1 MNRLLRIS
9 SLTTVLSLAPPFAA
23 DAADVVVGSKNFPES
38 RLLAELFAQTIEAET
53 DLEVQR
59 RLGLAGTQICFE
71 ALRSGAIDLYPEYTG
86 TGLVSILGE
95 EPTADPA
102 EAMRR
107 VRQAFHDRFALAW
120 LAPLGFE
127 NAYEI
132 AVPEALAQR
141 HRLTTLS
148 DLKSVAER
156 LRAGFGFEFMER
168 PDGVPGLR
176 RVYGLRF
183 ASEAPMQ
190 QALKYQAVAAGR
202 IQVLDVY
209 TTDGRLTTHD
219 LRLLRD
225 DRQLFPAYQAA
236 PLARIATLDRH
247 PEIAAALDRLAGAF
261 DERRMRELNLRLQRD
276 GAAEAAVARQALVDL
291 GILEAADAPAA
302 TPGARRPGLG
312 AVLWRDRATL
322 AERTL
327 EHLALTALALL
338 AGIAVAVPLGV
349 ALERRRAQAEPLI
362 RLVGLTQTIPSI
374 ALLAFMIPL
383 LGVGFRAAVVA
394 LWIYSLFPILRNTYT
409 GVRDAAP
416 EAAEAALACG
426 MTPTQVLWQIRLP
439 LATPIILAGV
449 RTAAVLAVGTA
460 TLAAFIGAGGLG
472 EPIVTGLQLADTARI
487 LSGAIPAAI
496 LALLVDWTLAGVERL
511 LRPRTGHGTVTRPSI
526 QS

>member
-1 MNRLLRIS
+1 MLPI
-9 SLTTVLSLAPPFAA
+9 AA
-23 DAADVVVGSKNFPES
+23 GAAEVVVGSKNFPES

-59 RLGLAGTQICFE
+59 RLGLAGTQVCFE
-71 ALRSGAIDLYPEYTG
+71 ALRTGAIDLYPEYTG

-95 EPTADPA
+95 APTADPA

-107 VRQAFHDRFALAW
+107 VRRAFRDRFALAW

-132 AVPEALAQR
+132 AVPEALARR

-148 DLKSVAER
+148 DLKRVADR
-156 LRAGFGFEFMER
+156 LRAGFGFEFLQR
-168 PDGVPGLR
+168 PDGVPGLH

-291 GILEAADAPAA
+291 GILAATDAPAA
-302 TPGARRPGLG
+302 TAGARRPGLG
-312 AVLWRDRATL
+312 AVLWRDRTAL

-349 ALERRRAQAEPLI
+349 ALERRRAQAEALI

-426 MTPTQVLWQIRLP
+426 MTPAQVLWQVRLP
-439 LATPIILAGV
+439 LATPVILAGV

-511 LRPRTGHGTVTRPSI
+511 LRPRT
-526 QS
+526 